1 MWETRVVNTTKE
13 KQIMA
18 KSKAELLKEAQDLG
32 LEVSGKNTVAELNAA
47 IAGIS
52 QTPVEPIEEG
62 NLEVA
67 DDGQV
72 AEAAEAGDEQEA
84 EVKTAKAGKRSAKAL
99 AEAEAKDEKE
109 ARKADKAEADAED
122 KPKQP
127 VTPTRSRLERRGK
140 GFRKAAEQVE
150 AGKAYDLK
158 EALELATK
166 TSAVKFDATVEL
178 HVNLGVDPRH
188 ADQNIRDNLVLPQ
201 GTGKT
206 VRVAVF
212 ADENVGDADISG
224 VETLTKELDK
234 GTINFDIL
242 VSTPANMAKLGKYA
256 RMLGPRG
263 LMPNPKSGTVTQ
275 DVQKAVAEA
284 KAGRVEYRVD
294 STGIVHMGIG
304 KVSFGGDKL
313 LSNAQAVFASLRS
326 NKPAS
331 VKGNYIKAIHVTTTM
346 GPSIT
351 VDQSSTN

>member
-1 MWETRVVNTTKE
+1 
-13 KQIMA
+13 MA

-32 LEVSGKNTVAELNAA
+32 LEVSGKNTIAELTAA
-47 IAGIS
+47 IAGVS
-52 QTPVEPIEEG
+52 QTPVEPVEEG

-67 DDGQV
+67 DAGQV
-72 AEAAEAGDEQEA
+72 AEAAEAGDEQEVKP
-84 EVKTAKAGKRSAKAL
+84 EETQTGETKTAKAGKRSAKAI
-99 AEAEAKDEKE
+99 AEAEAKEEKE
-109 ARKADKAEADAED
+109 ARKADKAQAEADAED

-140 GFRKAAEQVE
+140 NFRKAAEQVE
-150 AGKAYDLK
+150 ADKAYDLK

-178 HVNLGVDPRH
+178 HVNLNVDPRH

-212 ADENVGDADISG
+212 ADENVGDADLSG
-224 VETLTKELDK
+224 VETITKELDK

-313 LSNAQAVFASLRS
+313 LSNAAAVFASLRS

-331 VKGNYIKAIHVTTTM
+331 VKGNYIKAIHITSTM

-351 VDQSSTN
+351 VDQNTVG